1 MVSLFARMT
10 RKVGRTHIRYL
21 TPVPFGAATG
31 PVAEVYHEMERDF
44 GMLAPPLALHA
55 PSPPTLAAT
64 WLMLRETLL
73 VPGLLGRAAKEAV
86 AAAVSSVNQCP
97 YCVDVHGTT
106 VAGLL
111 RDADARAIAVG
122 HFDDVAD
129 PRLQALTRWARS
141 GGTASPGGTALS
153 GGVPAGA
160 PPPFGPA
167 EVPEAIGVAVTFHYI
182 NRMVNIFL
190 SDSPLP
196 PVPGPA
202 RTPVRFVAARILGRL
217 ASLAPHPARSS
228 DLLPE
233 APLPADLSW
242 AAGQPAIAAA
252 FARASAAMDAA
263 GARSVP
269 EPVRRLV
276 AGRLATMD
284 GPGPDRRAWLDAAVG
299 TLSERDRPAGR
310 LALLAALGS
319 YLVTDALVADFRAAG
334 HGEQAL
340 VEVTAWASMAAA
352 RSIGDRL
359 HRDLTGIAVDS

>member
-1 MVSLFARMT
+1 M
-10 RKVGRTHIRYL
+10 
-21 TPVPFGAATG
+21 
-31 PVAEVYHEMERDF
+31 
-44 GMLAPPLALHA
+44 
-55 PSPPTLAAT
+55 
-64 WLMLRETLL
+64 
-73 VPGLLGRAAKEAV
+73 
-86 AAAVSSVNQCP
+86 
-97 YCVDVHGTT
+97 
-106 VAGLL
+106 
-111 RDADARAIAVG
+111 
-122 HFDDVAD
+122 
-129 PRLQALTRWARS
+129 
-141 GGTASPGGTALS
+141 
-153 GGVPAGA
+153 
-160 PPPFGPA
+160 
-167 EVPEAIGVAVTFHYI
+167 PEAIGVAVTFHYI